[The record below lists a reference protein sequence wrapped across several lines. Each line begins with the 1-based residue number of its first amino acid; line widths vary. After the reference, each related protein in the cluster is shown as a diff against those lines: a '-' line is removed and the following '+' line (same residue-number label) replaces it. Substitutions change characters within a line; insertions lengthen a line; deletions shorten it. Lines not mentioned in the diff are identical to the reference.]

1 MIEIDGSYGEG
12 GGQILRTSI
21 ALSAVLHEPVRIFN
35 VRIKRPKPGLAQQH
49 LTGIKAMQKIT
60 NAEVG
65 GAEVGSTEVKFSPR
79 AIEPGKYVINVGT
92 AGSISLVLQTL
103 LLPCAFAKDAIEL
116 KITGGTD
123 VAWSPS
129 MDYVRHIFY
138 QIVAK
143 MGYRVKIEVLKRG
156 YYPRGNGEV
165 VAKVFPVEK
174 FKSLQLVDGGN
185 LIKIKGIAHSS
196 NLPCHIVEREIKA
209 AKSALGREC
218 EIAGECSKYFSTG
231 TGITLWAE
239 YESSVLGGSA
249 IGEIGKPAEK
259 VGEEAARML
268 LEEMQ
273 SNATLDSHM
282 GDQIIPYIALA
293 EGESEIAVS
302 RLTNHLKTNIYI
314 VEKILGSRFEISERE
329 GKHYISVEGVGF
341 KNEFYRR

>member
-21 ALSAVLHEPVRIFN
+21 ALGALLREPIKIFN
-35 VRIKRPKPGLAQQH
+35 IRLKRPKPGLAQQH

-60 NAEVG
+60 DAEVS
-65 GAEVGSTEVKFSPR
+65 GAEVGSTEVKFSPG
-79 AIEPGKYVINVGT
+79 AIKSGSYAIDVGT

-103 LLPCAFAKDAIEL
+103 LLPGAFTDKVIEL
-116 KITGGTD
+116 KIRGGTD

-129 MDYVRHIFY
+129 MDYLKNVFCR
-138 QIVAK
+138 IVGK
-143 MGYRVKIEVLKRG
+143 MGCNAGIELLKRG
-156 YYPRGNGEV
+156 YYPKGNGEV
-165 VAKVFPVEK
+165 VAKVFPVK
-174 FKSLQLVDGGN
+174 NFNALQLADKGN
-185 LIKIKGIAHSS
+185 LIRIKGTAHSS

-209 AKSALGREC
+209 AKNILGSEC

-239 YESSVLGGSA
+239 YEGSVLGASA

-259 VGEEAARML
+259 VGAEAAKKL

-273 SNATLDSHM
+273 SGAAVDSHM
-282 GDQIIPYIALA
+282 GDQIIPYLAIAN
-293 EGESEIAVS
+293 GNSEIVVS

-314 VEKILGSRFEISERE
+314 VEKILGSRFEILERE
-329 GKHYISVEGVGF
+329 GRYYIRVKGTGF
-341 KNEFYRR
+341 ENEFV